1 MDGSIV
7 GSIEGSTEGSIEGIV
22 ENNDVGST
30 VGSLVGS
37 SVGNNDD
44 TIDGIFV
51 FIQDGF
57 EVVKLDGFLVVVNVD
72 STVGSDDDDIQ
83 DGSDE
88 GIVVDKKLFRSKE
101 GKKVFITVGTR
112 LFCR

>member
-57 EVVKLDGFLVVVNVD
+57 EVVNLDGFLVEVNVE
-72 STVGSDDDDIQ
+72 STVGSDDDMQ

-88 GIVVDKKLFRSKE
+88 GIVLDKKLFRSNE